1 MLSEKETALLKFIIS
16 EMEEKGYPPTIR
28 EMMEVIN
35 VKSLRG
41 VTYHLE
47 ELQKKSYIH
56 RERLSRSITILPRAI
71 SLKDEISVPKQSNE
85 VTIPILGKVAAG
97 NPIFT
102 EEDFND
108 NISVP
113 AGMAKNRKEYYA
125 LRVSGDSMI
134 GDHILNKDIVVIRK
148 QNYASDGEIVVALIN
163 DSATLKRFFK
173 ENGYYRLQPSNRDFL
188 PILTKEL
195 TINGVMVGLIRNF
208 IN

>member
-28 EMMEVIN
+28 EMMEVID

-41 VTYHLE
+41 VTYHLD

-56 RERLSRSITILPRAI
+56 RERLSRSITILPRAF
-71 SLKDEISVPKQSNE
+71 SFKDETISTKSAAGIS
-85 VTIPILGKVAAG
+85 IPVIGKVAAG

-102 EEDFND
+102 YEEFND
-108 NISVP
+108 QISVP
-113 AGMAKNRKEYYA
+113 ESLAKNTKDYYA
-125 LRVSGDSMI
+125 LRVSGDSMV
-134 GDHILNKDIVVIRK
+134 GDSILNKDIVVIKK
-148 QNYASDGEIVVALIN
+148 QNYASNGEIVVAVIN
-163 DSATLKRFFK
+163 EEATIKRFFR
-173 ENGYYRLQPSNRDFL
+173 ESDYYRLQPSNPNYE

-195 TINGVMVGLIRNF
+195 VISGIMVGLIRNF